1 MKNRKKLILGAMC
14 LLLVCGCGT
23 IPTTKDGEKA
33 IVTFEKDKTKHEITA
48 DELYKL
54 LKDKYG
60 FEEVLTLMDTYIL
73 ESEFEDYKITAKD
86 YANNYIKSMKNSFK
100 SDEEFLNAIKQGTNY
115 QTVDE
120 YTNYIYLS
128 YMQSH
133 AIEEY
138 AKSLIT
144 DKQIEKYY
152 NDKFKENIEIYHIL
166 ITPQVTSTMNDDQV
180 SKEEE
185 NAKSKAEKLLK
196 EINSSSDKLATF
208 KKLAKENSED
218 DNTKDKGGYLGEIN
232 EFTLGQEYDE
242 LITAAYDLKDG
253 ELASKVVTTELG
265 YHIIFRN
272 ATKDKEKLDDV
283 KNDILEKL
291 SREVMAADANFAVT
305 TMKYYRK
312 LYNMEIIDSD
322 LEASYRTYLNDLL
335 NATSTK

>member
-138 AKSLIT
+138 AKSLVT

-218 DNTKDKGGYLGEIN
+218 DNTKDKGGYLGEIT

>member
-138 AKSLIT
+138 AKSLVT

-322 LEASYRTYLNDLL
+322 LEASYRAYLNDLL

>member
-60 FEEVLTLMDTYIL
+60 FEEVLSLMDTYIL

-86 YANNYIKSMKNSFK
+86 YANNYLKSMKNNFNT
-100 SDEEFLNAIKQGTNY
+100 DEELLNAIKQNTNY
-115 QTVDE
+115 KTLEE

-144 DKQIEKYY
+144 DKQIENYY
-152 NDKFKENIEIYHIL
+152 NDKLKENIEVYHIL
-166 ITPQVTSTMNDDQV
+166 ITPQVTDKMNDDQI
-180 SKEEE
+180 SKEE
-185 NAKSKAEKLLK
+185 SKAKNKAEELLK
-196 EINSSSDKLATF
+196 EINNSSDKLATF
-208 KKLAKENSED
+208 KKLAKENSQD
-218 DNTKDKGGYLGEIN
+218 DNTKDKGGNLGEIN
-232 EFTLGQEYDE
+232 EFTLSQEYDE
-242 LITAAYDLKDG
+242 LVTAAYDLKDG
-253 ELASKVVTTELG
+253 EVYGKIVTTELG
-265 YHIIFRN
+265 YHIVLRN

-283 KNDILEKL
+283 KEDILDKL
-291 SREVMAADANFAVT
+291 STEVMSADANFAVT

-322 LEASYRTYLNDLL
+322 LEASYRAYLNDLL
-335 NATSTK
+335 NATKTN

>member
-138 AKSLIT
+138 AKSLVT

>member
-1 MKNRKKLILGAMC
+1 MKNAKKIFIGVLC
-14 LLLVCGCGT
+14 LSIICGCGT
-23 IPTTKDGEKA
+23 TPTTKDGKEA
-33 IVTFEKDKTKHEITA
+33 VVTFEKDSNKYQITA
-48 DELYKL
+48 DDLYKL

-60 FEEVLTLMDTYIL
+60 FEELLTLMDTYIL

-86 YANNYIKSMKNSFK
+86 YANNYIKSMKNNFK

-115 QTVDE
+115 QTEDE

-166 ITPQVTSTMNDDQV
+166 ITPQVTSTMNDDQI
-180 SKEEE
+180 SKEE
-185 NAKSKAEKLLK
+185 SKAKEKAENLLK
-196 EINSSSDKLATF
+196 EINSSTDKLATF

-218 DNTKDKGGYLGEIN
+218 DNTKDKGGNLGEIN
-232 EFTLGQEYDE
+232 EFTLGNEYDE
-242 LITAAYDLKDG
+242 LITTAYDLKDG
-253 ELASKVVTTELG
+253 EVASKVVTTELG

-272 ATKDKEKLDDV
+272 ATKDKEKLEDV

-291 SREVMAADANFAVT
+291 STEVMASDANFAVT

-322 LEASYRTYLNDLL
+322 LEASYRTYINDLL
-335 NATSTK
+335 NATSTN

>member
-138 AKSLIT
+138 AKSLVT

-253 ELASKVVTTELG
+253 EVASKVVTTELG

-272 ATKDKEKLDDV
+272 ATKDKEKLEDV

>member
-60 FEEVLTLMDTYIL
+60 FEEVLSLMDTYIL

-86 YANNYIKSMKNSFK
+86 YANNYLKSMKNNFNT
-100 SDEEFLNAIKQGTNY
+100 DEELLNAIKQNTNY
-115 QTVDE
+115 KTLEE

-144 DKQIEKYY
+144 DKQIENYY
-152 NDKFKENIEIYHIL
+152 NDKLKENIEVYHIL
-166 ITPQVTSTMNDDQV
+166 ITPQVTDKMNDDQI
-180 SKEEE
+180 SKEE
-185 NAKSKAEKLLK
+185 SKAKDKAEELLK
-196 EINSSSDKLATF
+196 EINNSSDKLATF
-208 KKLAKENSED
+208 KKLAKENSQD
-218 DNTKDKGGYLGEIN
+218 DNTKDKGGNLGEIN
-232 EFTLGQEYDE
+232 EFTLSQEYDE
-242 LITAAYDLKDG
+242 LVNAAYDLKDG
-253 ELASKVVTTELG
+253 EVYGKIVTTELG
-265 YHIIFRN
+265 YHIVLRN

-283 KNDILEKL
+283 KDDILDKL
-291 SREVMAADANFAVT
+291 STEVMASDANFAVT

-335 NATSTK
+335 NATKTE